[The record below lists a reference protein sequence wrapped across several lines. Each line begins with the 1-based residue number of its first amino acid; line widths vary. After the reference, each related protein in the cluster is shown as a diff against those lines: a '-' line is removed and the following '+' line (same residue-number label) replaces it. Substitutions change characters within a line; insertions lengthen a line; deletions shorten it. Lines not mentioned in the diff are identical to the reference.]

1 MNEIDD
7 GDNCVYQALGIPDA
21 GDMRAKSDCVMKIG
35 LLLESGRL
43 SKTDA
48 AQKLGLSVE
57 ELNEIF
63 RGKFRDLSVA
73 KISGFLEQLK
83 NSRG

>member
-21 GDMRAKSDCVMKIG
+21 GDMRTKSECVMKIG
-35 LLLESGRL
+35 ILLESGQL
-43 SKTDA
+43 SKTGA
-48 AQKLGLSVE
+48 AQKLGMSIE
-57 ELNEIF
+57 ELNEIL

-83 NSRG
+83 N

>member
-1 MNEIDD
+1 
-7 GDNCVYQALGIPDA
+7 
-21 GDMRAKSDCVMKIG
+21 MRAKSECVMKIG

-48 AQKLGLSVE
+48 AQKLGLSAE
-57 ELNEIF
+57 ELNEIL
-63 RGKFRDLSVA
+63 RGKFRDLSVE

-83 NSRG
+83 N

>member
-1 MNEIDD
+1 
-7 GDNCVYQALGIPDA
+7 
-21 GDMRAKSDCVMKIG
+21 MRAKSDCVMKIG
-35 LLLESGRL
+35 LLLESVRL

>member
-1 MNEIDD
+1 
-7 GDNCVYQALGIPDA
+7 
-21 GDMRAKSDCVMKIG
+21 MKIG
-35 LLLESGRL
+35 LLLESVRL